1 MISRCSGRI
10 NFQHCLS
17 TSWCKLKRERDMS
30 DHECS
35 SKCVRLVLR
44 TFKMKGMLRFDYLK
58 SVIFSMCGVWI
69 VFFLSCH
76 VNRFLAQIDAFL
88 MIGWVLVFLC
98 FAVWCCKVI
107 NHFIS
112 NSLRNNHMYV
122 SFYLFDGSTSSRQIK
137 ATTSVFDFVEE
148 NFHLTWKFC
157 KPRVFP
163 DLPRG
168 SLPNIHFSTDAFCWV
183 Y

>member
-1 MISRCSGRI
+1 
-10 NFQHCLS
+10 
-17 TSWCKLKRERDMS
+17 MS

-122 SFYLFDGSTSSRQIK
+122 SFYLFDGSTSFRQIK
-137 ATTSVFDFVEE
+137 ATTSVFDFWGEFSL
-148 NFHLTWKFC
+148 NLKILQTPRFSGFTAWLTTKH
-157 KPRVFP
+157 
-163 DLPRG
+163 
-168 SLPNIHFSTDAFCWV
+168 SLFD
-183 Y
+183 